1 MSKVTCNA
9 REKFDGKPDR
19 GEEQTNQS
27 FPSHS
32 VVRLSDLQTNFAGNA
47 RSQMDVTPQAL
58 SGLDWIGWVSQGD
71 TEHLTVANK
80 LEMRMYKKERHMP

>member
-9 REKFDGKPDR
+9 RERFDGKSDR

-32 VVRLSDLQTNFAGNA
+32 VVRLSDLQTNFAGKNA
-47 RSQMDVTPQAL
+47 NNLMMDVAPQAL
-58 SGLDWIGWVSQGD
+58 VDWIGLDGYLRVVQSTLLWRIN
-71 TEHLTVANK
+71 L
-80 LEMRMYKKERHMP
+80 R